1 MKKILSFAVALVML
15 LTMSIPTFAIYDG
28 ASASVGSVDSGYTP
42 TGTPIS
48 SVNDFINNMPAGG
61 TYYLTKDLDFSG
73 TTYTTSIW
81 DKTGDLT
88 LDGCG
93 YSLTGITINGSGDV
107 GVFYDLRVGTIK
119 NLNVEAEITT
129 GTGACAGLTALS
141 KGGYDTIF
149 NNVKLNVKIKG
160 GKIGGFCG
168 YAQSGGFQFINCE
181 VNGTIDGSES
191 AKTGEN
197 GGVGGFL
204 GQSKKAG
211 TMEYCTNNAT
221 VIGNDTCTGGF
232 IGRIVY
238 GFVIDDSLNYG
249 NVSNNTA
256 GNADSGTAGF
266 IGTAQ
271 AYTGSKGST
280 MIRGCKNIGTIS
292 GGRDAGGFIA
302 SVQGTSVKGITV
314 QNCINE
320 GDVTGGMYY
329 NGSKGAKAAGIV
341 AEVGTMDILI
351 SGCANKGAITGG
363 TLYDDDGVGAIIG
376 GAQTTSTTGTWELSN
391 NSNEG
396 VVTNTKEH
404 TKVSTL
410 AGFTAAATVEASGN
424 TSTTNAAGTI
434 FTATGGAAQ
443 GFVQFTALKETDN
456 TRSLRFILALDE
468 VSVAKIAD
476 MNLRISVQ
484 QVETDTVNSDG
495 SDIVNSNV
503 SVNFDTFGSLY
514 RKLIAADL
522 DIKGGDG
529 VVLYGLIITGVPE
542 TEWNKLVLELSAT
555 DSNGAEIE
563 TLSFTGSYERA
574 TMKIVEG
581 GESNYKIV
589 YPASADVWALNTANY
604 ISDRI
609 FKATGVRLG
618 VVSDA
623 TAASEYEILI
633 GNTNRGTSGF
643 DTSSWSSYPLY
654 VGINGNNVLL
664 NADTTIEMYENLSFA
679 VDRWM
684 QEAFAGELGMSKKT
698 CRRMMMAVNSVDDNV
713 ITLMVQNVCTWGDAP
728 NTPEERFARV
738 YEEFMYYDPD
748 IIGVSEQ
755 SDQWLTYL
763 KKQLVTNGE
772 YGRIGDLKLASD
784 GSGNGNNIYYKTSK
798 FSVVSKGT
806 FWYSK
811 TPNTAG
817 TKLSGAE
824 LYNVAT
830 WAIFKVKSTGK
841 QIMVVNTHLHAYT
854 DFGTIR
860 DQQIAIL
867 NDFLAD
873 YIDKYPVYILGDM
886 NVEEKHTQY
895 ATLLE
900 TYYDARDIAKEN
912 LSGEQD
918 TYNAYGSYTADGD
931 YIFTGK
937 GDNQEILWF
946 KVINEKKFGNYS
958 ISDDEW
964 VSDHYGVFVQ
974 TRIS

>member
-191 AKTGEN
+191 AKSGEN

-424 TSTTNAAGTI
+424 TSTTKAVGTLATAGKAYI
-434 FTATGGAAQ
+434 
-443 GFVQFTALKETDN
+443 QFAEADTTSDV
-456 TRSLRFILALDE
+456 RFILALDE
-468 VSVAKIAD
+468 SAVANVDA
-476 MNLRISVQ
+476 MNLKVSIG
-484 QVETDTVNSDG
+484 D
-495 SDIVNSNV
+495 V
-503 SVNFDTFGSLY
+503 SVNFDNFGSLY
-514 RKLIAADL
+514 RKLYAADL

-529 VVLYGLIITGVPE
+529 VVLYGLIVTGVPNDVWSE
-542 TEWNKLVLELSAT
+542 ISIELSAT
-555 DSNGAEIE
+555 DSTGTAIDA
-563 TLSFTGSYERA
+563 LSVTG
-574 TMKIVEG
+574 
-581 GESNYKIV
+581 
-589 YPASADVWALNTANY
+589 
-604 ISDRI
+604 
-609 FKATGVRLG
+609 
-618 VVSDA
+618 
-623 TAASEYEILI
+623 
-633 GNTNRGTSGF
+633 
-643 DTSSWSSYPLY
+643 
-654 VGINGNNVLL
+654 
-664 NADTTIEMYENLSFA
+664 
-679 VDRWM
+679 
-684 QEAFAGELGMSKKT
+684 
-698 CRRMMMAVNSVDDNV
+698 
-713 ITLMVQNVCTWGDAP
+713 
-728 NTPEERFARV
+728 
-738 YEEFMYYDPD
+738 
-748 IIGVSEQ
+748 
-755 SDQWLTYL
+755 TY
-763 KKQLVTNGE
+763 
-772 YGRIGDLKLASD
+772 
-784 GSGNGNNIYYKTSK
+784 
-798 FSVVSKGT
+798 
-806 FWYSK
+806 
-811 TPNTAG
+811 
-817 TKLSGAE
+817 TK
-824 LYNVAT
+824 
-830 WAIFKVKSTGK
+830 
-841 QIMVVNTHLHAYT
+841 
-854 DFGTIR
+854 
-860 DQQIAIL
+860 
-867 NDFLAD
+867 
-873 YIDKYPVYILGDM
+873 
-886 NVEEKHTQY
+886 
-895 ATLLE
+895 
-900 TYYDARDIAKEN
+900 
-912 LSGEQD
+912 
-918 TYNAYGSYTADGD
+918 
-931 YIFTGK
+931 
-937 GDNQEILWF
+937 
-946 KVINEKKFGNYS
+946 
-958 ISDDEW
+958 
-964 VSDHYGVFVQ
+964 
-974 TRIS
+974 